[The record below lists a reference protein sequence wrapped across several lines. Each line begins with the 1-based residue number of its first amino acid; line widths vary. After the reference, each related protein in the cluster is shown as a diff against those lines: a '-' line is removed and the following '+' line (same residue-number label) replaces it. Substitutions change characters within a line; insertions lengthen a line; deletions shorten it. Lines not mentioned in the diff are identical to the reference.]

1 MVEILLPASAA
12 VLVVLAISPAG
23 RNRAVALALCGGLLL
38 LAAFAAGYS
47 RGNPSPARI
56 VLAIVF
62 LGAALTVAG
71 TRLRKP

>member
-1 MVEILLPASAA
+1 MLAFLLPALAA
-12 VLVVLAISPAG
+12 LLVALAISPAG
-23 RNRAVALALCGGLLL
+23 RNRAVALALFGGLLL

-56 VLAIVF
+56 VLAILF
-62 LGAALTVAG
+62 LGAALAVAG